1 MPPALDP
8 AGTDPEPVAT
18 AAVRV
23 PSADRVPT
31 TGRAAALLLGGVVLV
46 ALNLRAAVTSL
57 GALLEEVTAGLG
69 MSPTLAGVATML
81 PTLSFA
87 GFGIAT
93 PWVARRFPPA
103 RILVV
108 AMVVLAAGQAVRAT
122 TDSPAVFLVCSA
134 VALSGIA
141 VANVLLP
148 ALVRRSFPHRIG
160 LVTGVYTMS
169 LVFGTSTAAAAAV
182 PIAQLAGSW
191 RVGLGTWAVLA
202 ALAALPWLPAALRSR
217 PAGEPARPAAP
228 ARAARVR
235 PARTTLG
242 WAMAV
247 YFGSQALTGYA
258 IMGWLAQLFRDA
270 GFAPTHAG
278 LLLAA
283 VIAAGVPAAL
293 VISTLAGRVA
303 DLRLVVLSL
312 SAGSIVA
319 YAGLAVAPRSLVLL
333 WVLLLAIGQAAFPF
347 ALTMI
352 GLRARTPDGIVALS
366 AFTQGV
372 GYLIAGLGPLL
383 MGVFYELTGA
393 WTLPLAFLILT
404 VGVQTVAGLAIA
416 RPRHIEDA

>member
-8 AGTDPEPVAT
+8 AGTEPEPVAT
-18 AAVRV
+18 AAS
-23 PSADRVPT
+23 PFPA
-31 TGRAAALLLGGVVLV
+31 GRAITSGRAGAILLGGVILV

-57 GALLEEVTAGLG
+57 GALLAEVTDGLG
-69 MSPTLAGVATML
+69 MSATLAGVATML

-108 AMVVLAAGQAVRAT
+108 AMLVLAAGQAVRAT
-122 TDSPAVFLVCSA
+122 TGSPAVFLVCTA

-148 ALVRRSFPHRIG
+148 ALVRHTFPNRIG

-169 LVFGTSTAAAAAV
+169 LVFGTSTAAAATV
-182 PIAQLAGSW
+182 PIAQFAGSW
-191 RVGLGTWAVLA
+191 RVGLGAWAVLA
-202 ALAALPWLPAALRSR
+202 AVAALPWLPAALRSHAARGPSPR
-217 PAGEPARPAAP
+217 PHSPAP
-228 ARAARVR
+228 ARRVR

-242 WAMAV
+242 WAMAT
-247 YFGSQALTGYA
+247 YFGTQALTAYA

-278 LLLAA
+278 LLLGM

-293 VISTLAGRVA
+293 AISTLAGRVP
-303 DLRLVVLSL
+303 DLRFVVLGL

-319 YAGLAVAPRSLVLL
+319 YAGLAVAPSSLVLL
-333 WVLLLAIGQAAFPF
+333 WALLLAVGQAAFPF

-352 GLRARTPDGIVALS
+352 GLRARTPDGTVALS
-366 AFTQGV
+366 AFTQGA

-383 MGVFYELTGA
+383 MGVFYELTGG
-393 WTLPLAFLILT
+393 WTVPLGFLIL
-404 VGVQTVAGLAIA
+404 VVAVQTVAGLAIA
-416 RPRHIEDA
+416 RHRDIEDG